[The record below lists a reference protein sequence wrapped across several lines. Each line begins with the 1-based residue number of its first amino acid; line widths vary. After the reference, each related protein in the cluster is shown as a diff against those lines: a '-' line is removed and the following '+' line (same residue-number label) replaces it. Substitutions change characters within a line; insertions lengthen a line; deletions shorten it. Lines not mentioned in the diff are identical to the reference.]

1 MENIY
6 NLLCKEVQRN
16 LEYTKESIKK
26 ILENYNVLVEYENGK
41 RTIGD
46 TLVIMEVNNPSFDH
60 IRITKGGIYSSDN
73 VS

>member
-26 ILENYNVLVEYENGK
+26 ILENYNVLVEYENG
-41 RTIGD
+41 RGC
-46 TLVIMEVNNPSFDH
+46 
-60 IRITKGGIYSSDN
+60 
-73 VS
+73 

>member
-60 IRITKGGIYSSDN
+60 IRITKGGIIFI
-73 VS
+73 